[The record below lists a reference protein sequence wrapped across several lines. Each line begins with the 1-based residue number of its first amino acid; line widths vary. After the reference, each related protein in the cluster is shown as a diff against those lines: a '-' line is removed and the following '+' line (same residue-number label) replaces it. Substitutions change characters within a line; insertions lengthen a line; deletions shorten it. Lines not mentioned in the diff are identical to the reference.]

1 MIPLPLPASA
11 GTGFTRIYL
20 ACGATDM
27 RKGFDGLAVLV
38 QQVLEQSP
46 HSGALFAFRGKRGDL
61 VKLLWYDGQGLYLFS
76 KRMDRGRFVWP
87 SAKTGKV
94 SLTAAQLSMLLDDK
108 RYGLPDPDWENDSL
122 FAAKNIKLKTLLD
135 RGVHDLLYTYDMG
148 DNWEHVVTVEAVEDG
163 EPGTKYPRYVDG
175 ERRAPPEDVGGT
187 PGFEAFLDAIA
198 KPRSRDH
205 KEAVQWHRG
214 CYGEDFVPDKINELV
229 AKLRIG
235 DIAKRRAAG
244 KASFA
249 KRKSS

>member
-1 MIPLPLPASA
+1 MTETVARLHIALADTDPLIWR
-11 GTGFTRIYL
+11 RIDVPVDANL
-20 ACGATDM
+20 KMLHDVIQGAMGWLDY
-27 RKGFDGLAVLV
+27 
-38 QQVLEQSP
+38 
-46 HSGALFAFRGKRGDL
+46 H
-61 VKLLWYDGQGLYLFS
+61 LWEFE
-76 KRMDRGRFVWP
+76 
-87 SAKTGKV
+87 A
-94 SLTAAQLSMLLDDK
+94 DDK
-108 RYGLPDPDWENDSL
+108 RYGLPDPDWEDDSL

-135 RGVHDLLYTYDMG
+135 RGVRELLYTYDMG

-175 ERRAPPEDVGGT
+175 ERRAPPGDVGGT
-187 PGFEAFLDAIA
+187 PGFEAFLDVIA

-205 KEAVQWHRG
+205 KEAAQWHRG

>member
-1 MIPLPLPASA
+1 MTETVARLRIALADTDPLIWRRVDVPVDANLKMLHDV
-11 GTGFTRIYL
+11 IQ
-20 ACGATDM
+20 GAMGWLDY
-27 RKGFDGLAVLV
+27 
-38 QQVLEQSP
+38 
-46 HSGALFAFRGKRGDL
+46 H
-61 VKLLWYDGQGLYLFS
+61 LWEFE
-76 KRMDRGRFVWP
+76 
-87 SAKTGKV
+87 A
-94 SLTAAQLSMLLDDK
+94 DDK
-108 RYGLPDPDWENDSL
+108 RYGLPDPDWEDDSL

-135 RGVHDLLYTYDMG
+135 RGVRELLYTYDMG

-229 AKLRIG
+229 TKLRIG

-249 KRKSS
+249 KRKSA